1 MVPPARRSP
10 PTLIA
15 GRRGKGV
22 RCQQPVAEF
31 IAVVEPGV
39 PAAPIDV
46 LEPGVVELA
55 PGVVEPVIPPA
66 PPDKDPFALV
76 LPVVPALEP
85 SVLVEPARSR
95 APLPVESDEPIA
107 VPVPVVPDRLP
118 FGLPAAP
125 IADVVPGVPATP
137 GEWTHG
143 VVEPGL
149 MGELGLVLESGLVV
163 EPDEVW
169 ASASPPA
176 VANAEAV
183 TSMANVFLLAFMFKT
198 PWCG

>member
-1 MVPPARRSP
+1 
-10 PTLIA
+10 
-15 GRRGKGV
+15 
-22 RCQQPVAEF
+22 VAEF
-31 IAVVEPGV
+31 IAVVESGV

-55 PGVVEPVIPPA
+55 PGVAELPPA
-66 PPDKDPFALV
+66 LPDKEPFALV

-85 SVLVEPARSR
+85 SVLVEPARSS
-95 APLPVESDEPIA
+95 APLPVDSDEPIA

-118 FGLPAAP
+118 LGLPAAP
-125 IADVVPGVPATP
+125 IADVLPGVPATP
-137 GEWTHG
+137 GECTHG

-176 VANAEAV
+176 PANAEAA